1 MREGGAKLTECQV
14 PEWLLTAS
22 GGGGT
27 NRWRVWRIVTSASG
41 CFLEASALWSQGKVA
56 LDLGSCRQ
64 HREGPF
70 FLGHVG
76 NDRSG
81 FFGPAVQTGLGQLTV
96 QEVSRGKKPSESM
109 RKSPIT

>member
-1 MREGGAKLTECQV
+1 MAAHSFWWWWDKQVEGLENSDVSFWMFLRSFSTVV
-14 PEWLLTAS
+14 PRQGGIGSGLLQAAQRRS
-22 GGGGT
+22 
-27 NRWRVWRIVTSASG
+27 
-41 CFLEASALWSQGKVA
+41 L
-56 LDLGSCRQ
+56 
-64 HREGPF
+64 
-70 FLGHVG
+70 FLGHIG